1 MFKNLVEKRCSTRK
15 YSQKPVT
22 RETLE
27 KLFETARLA
36 PSAKNLQ
43 PLSFSVF
50 TDKDKIAR
58 IAETTVQSWIKDS
71 PVLVTISIDHVKAW
85 RRPDGKGHGDIDAAV
100 AVDHLSLA
108 ATELGLGTCWIC
120 WFDAF
125 KLHGILGL
133 ENHQE
138 AVILMAMGY
147 PQNECS
153 ERHLRRK
160 PIDELVEYNPEIK

>member
-1 MFKNLVEKRCSTRK
+1 MFKDLVKKRCSTRK
-15 YSQKPVT
+15 YSQKPVS

-43 PLSFSVF
+43 PFRFSVF

-58 IAETTVQSWIKDS
+58 IAETTVQGWIKTS
-71 PVLVTISIDHVKAW
+71 PVLVTISIDHEKAW
-85 RRPDGKGHGDIDAAV
+85 RRSDGKSHGDIDAAI

-108 ATELGLGTCWIC
+108 AVELGLGTCWIC

-133 ENHQE
+133 ENHEE
-138 AVILMAMGY
+138 AVIIMAMGY
-147 PQNECS
+147 PQEECS
-153 ERHLRRK
+153 ERHLKRRTVA
-160 PIDELVEYNPEIK
+160 ELVAFNPDIK